1 MNDTR
6 PAAAPDG
13 SSPLHKPGPSTRRT
27 PDDPRSSRN
36 DERGSLTRVLPDGRR
51 FLRRHRSVLFALSGW
66 SLLESAQTF
75 LGGYGVARSLDD
87 GFLAGRTGTGLLWL
101 CVAAGA
107 TLLGGFAVRQ
117 VFRGLAALVEPFRDG
132 LMRRA
137 VDQALGAALAEP
149 ARADPTGAVSRL
161 THQTEIARDSF
172 AGLVLTARSFVFTTA
187 GALLG
192 MASLDPAL
200 LFVVLP
206 PLLAGL
212 ILFLSTF
219 PPMAAAQRAYLD
231 ADEALSALSGQVAS
245 GLRDVA
251 ACGAGARVA
260 AEIGRLIAVEERLSR
275 RLARWAAVRSFALGV
290 AGRLPLVVLLAAT
303 PLLIEGG
310 LTAGALL
317 GALTYL
323 VQALLPALHALM
335 TAVGTAGTRLLV
347 VLERFTDQDD
357 HSAPNIPPIAP
368 IAPIPAAQPSVEPG
382 AHPSGQPPAD
392 DPRPAC
398 PARSGR
404 SGRTPAAELR
414 GVTFAYGTGARPVLR
429 ELDLTVEDG
438 EHLVVV
444 GPSGIGKSTLTSLL
458 AGILTPDAGSV
469 RVAGAAPGPDGPA
482 HPQPRRTLLPQ
493 RAYVFS
499 GTVGENLAYFRP
511 DASRADLDRA
521 TRLLGL
527 EGLVRRLGGLH
538 GRVDPRLLSLGEC
551 QQLAVGRAYVSPAPL
566 LLLDEATCHLDPET
580 EERTERVLAERPGTL
595 VLVAHRISSALR
607 ADRVLVLDG
616 DRALCAPHDALL
628 AESELYRDLVGRWY
642 HEPGS
647 AVEERDRRASER
659 RAHGGEE
666 SEDRGVRASLPA
678 LRGDDPPASKGAVTV
693 VGPARDR
700 DVGPRDVRPSRR
712 PA

>member
-1 MNDTR
+1 M
-6 PAAAPDG
+6 
-13 SSPLHKPGPSTRRT
+13 
-27 PDDPRSSRN
+27 
-36 DERGSLTRVLPDGRR
+36 LPDGRR
-51 FLRRHRSVLFALSGW
+51 FLRRHRPVLIALSGW
-66 SLLESAQTF
+66 SLLESGQTF

-87 GFLAGRTGTGLLWL
+87 GFLAGRTSTGLLWL

-117 VFRGLAALVEPFRDG
+117 VFRGLADLVEPFRDG

-137 VDQALGAALAEP
+137 VDQALRAALAEP
-149 ARADPTGAVSRL
+149 ARADPTAAVSRL

-200 LFVVLP
+200 LIVVLP
-206 PLLAGL
+206 PLLVGL

-219 PPMAAAQRAYLD
+219 PSMAAAQRAYLD
-231 ADEALSALSGQVAS
+231 ADEALSALSGQVAA

-251 ACGAGARVA
+251 ACGARTRIA
-260 AEIGRLIAVEERLSR
+260 AEVGRLIAVEARLSR
-275 RLARWAAVRSFALGV
+275 RLAHWAAVRSFALGV
-290 AGRLPLVVLLAAT
+290 AGRLPLVALLAAT
-303 PLLIEGG
+303 PLLLKGG

-335 TAVGTAGTRLLV
+335 TAAGTAGTRLLV
-347 VLERFTDQDD
+347 VLERFTGQPDYP
-357 HSAPNIPPIAP
+357 APAIPT
-368 IAPIPAAQPSVEPG
+368 AQPLVEPP
-382 AHPSGQPPAD
+382 AHT
-392 DPRPAC
+392 
-398 PARSGR
+398 SGR
-404 SGRTPAAELR
+404 IPAAELR

-429 ELDLTVEDG
+429 ELDLTLEDG

-458 AGILTPDAGSV
+458 AGMLTPDAGSV
-469 RVAGAAPGPDGPA
+469 RVAGAAAGPDGPA
-482 HPQPRRTLLPQ
+482 HPQLRRALLPQ

-511 DASRADLDRA
+511 DASRADLERA
-521 TRLLGL
+521 TRLLRL
-527 EGLVRRLGGLH
+527 EDLMRRLGGLH
-538 GRVDPRLLSLGEC
+538 GRVDPRRLSLGEC
-551 QQLAVGRAYVSPAPL
+551 QQLALGRAYVSPAPL

-580 EERTERVLAERPGTL
+580 EERTERVLAARPGTL

-642 HEPGS
+642 HDSES
-647 AVEERDRRASER
+647 AGQERDRQ
-659 RAHGGEE
+659 AHRSAARTEE
-666 SEDRGVRASLPA
+666 SEGRGVRAPLPR
-678 LRGDDPPASKGAVTV
+678 LRDEDPTASKGAVTA
-693 VGPARDR
+693 VGPACD
-700 DVGPRDVRPSRR
+700 RDVRPSRR

>member
-1 MNDTR
+1 MNDAR
-6 PAAAPDG
+6 PAAIGG
-13 SSPLHKPGPSTRRT
+13 SSPRHTTRPSTRRA
-27 PDDPRSSRN
+27 PDDPRSIRSG
-36 DERGSLTRVLPDGRR
+36 ERGSLARVLPDGRR
-51 FLRRHRSVLFALSGW
+51 FLRRHRPVLFALSGW

-117 VFRGLAALVEPFRDG
+117 VFRGLADLVEPFRDG

-149 ARADPTGAVSRL
+149 ARADPTAAVSRL

-200 LFVVLP
+200 LIVVLP

-212 ILFLSTF
+212 VLFLSTF

-231 ADEALSALSGQVAS
+231 ADEALSALSGQAAA
-245 GLRDVA
+245 GLRDVV
-251 ACGAGARVA
+251 ACGARTRIA

-275 RLARWAAVRSFALGV
+275 RLARWVAVRSFALGV
-290 AGRLPLVVLLAAT
+290 AGRLPLVALLAAT

-347 VLERFTDQDD
+347 VLERFTDPGDYP
-357 HSAPNIPPIAP
+357 AL
-368 IAPIPAAQPSVEPG
+368 PIPHIPTAQPPVEPR
-382 AHPSGQPPAD
+382 AHPSGRLPD
-392 DPRPAC
+392 DTPRPARL
-398 PARSGR
+398 ATSGR
-404 SGRTPAAELR
+404 SVRTPAAEFR

-469 RVAGAAPGPDGPA
+469 RVAGAAPGPDGSA

-499 GTVGENLAYFRP
+499 GTVGENLAYFRS

-527 EGLVRRLGGLH
+527 EDLVRRLGGLH

-642 HEPGS
+642 HDSQS
-647 AVEERDRRASER
+647 AGEERDRRASGR

-666 SEDRGVRASLPA
+666 SEGRGVRPSLPGH
-678 LRGDDPPASKGAVTV
+678 RDEDPTASKGAVTA
-693 VGPARDR
+693 VGPARD
-700 DVGPRDVRPSRR
+700 RDVRPSRR

>member
-1 MNDTR
+1 M
-6 PAAAPDG
+6 
-13 SSPLHKPGPSTRRT
+13 
-27 PDDPRSSRN
+27 
-36 DERGSLTRVLPDGRR
+36 LPDGRR
-51 FLRRHRSVLFALSGW
+51 FLRRHRPVLFALSGW

-117 VFRGLAALVEPFRDG
+117 VFRGLADLVEPFRDG

-137 VDQALGAALAEP
+137 VDQALAAALAEP
-149 ARADPTGAVSRL
+149 SRADPTAAVSRL

-200 LFVVLP
+200 LIVVLP

-231 ADEALSALSGQVAS
+231 ADEALSALSGQVAA

-251 ACGAGARVA
+251 ACGARTRIA
-260 AEIGRLIAVEERLSR
+260 AEIGGLIAVEARLSR
-275 RLARWAAVRSFALGV
+275 KLARWAAVRSFALGV
-290 AGRLPLVVLLAAT
+290 AGRLPLVTLLAAT

-347 VLERFTDQDD
+347 VLERFTDQGDCP
-357 HSAPNIPPIAP
+357 APPIP
-368 IAPIPAAQPSVEPG
+368 TAQPLDEPR
-382 AHPSGQPPAD
+382 AHPSGLLTAD
-392 DPRPAC
+392 TPRPAR

-438 EHLVVV
+438 EHLVIV

-482 HPQPRRTLLPQ
+482 QPQPRRTLLPQ

-527 EGLVRRLGGLH
+527 EDLVRRLGGLH

-566 LLLDEATCHLDPET
+566 LLLDESTCHLDPET

-616 DRALCAPHDALL
+616 DRALCAPHDVLL

-642 HEPGS
+642 RDSES
-647 AVEERDRRASER
+647 AVDERDRHASGR

-666 SEDRGVRASLPA
+666 SEGRGVRASLPG
-678 LRGDDPPASKGAVTV
+678 LRDEDPTTSKGAVTA
-693 VGPARDR
+693 VGPARD
-700 DVGPRDVRPSRR
+700 RDVRPSRR

>member
-1 MNDTR
+1 ML
-6 PAAAPDG
+6 A
-13 SSPLHKPGPSTRRT
+13 
-27 PDDPRSSRN
+27 
-36 DERGSLTRVLPDGRR
+36 DGRR
-51 FLRRHRSVLFALSGW
+51 FLRRHRPVLIALSGW
-66 SLLESAQTF
+66 SVLESGQTF

-101 CVAAGA
+101 CAAAGA

-117 VFRGLAALVEPFRDG
+117 IFRGLADLVEPFRDG

-137 VDQALGAALAEP
+137 VDQALRAALAEP
-149 ARADPTGAVSRL
+149 ARADPTAGVSRL

-200 LFVVLP
+200 LIVVLP

-212 ILFLSTF
+212 LLFLSTF
-219 PPMAAAQRAYLD
+219 PPMAVAQRAYLD
-231 ADEALSALSGQVAS
+231 ADEALSALSGQVAA

-251 ACGAGARVA
+251 ACGARTRIA
-260 AEIGRLIAVEERLSR
+260 AEVGRLIAVEERLSR

-290 AGRLPLVVLLAAT
+290 AGRLPLVALLAAT
-303 PLLIEGG
+303 PLLLKSG

-347 VLERFTDQDD
+347 VLERFTDRPDC
-357 HSAPNIPPIAP
+357 HAPAIPTAQPPVEPAHTSGR
-368 IAPIPAAQPSVEPG
+368 IPAG
-382 AHPSGQPPAD
+382 A
-392 DPRPAC
+392 PRPAR
-398 PARSGR
+398 PAASGR
-404 SGRTPAAELR
+404 SGPIPAAELR
-414 GVTFAYGTGARPVLR
+414 GVTFAYGTGAHPVLR
-429 ELDLTVEDG
+429 ELDLTLEDG

-469 RVAGAAPGPDGPA
+469 RVAGAAAGPDGPA
-482 HPQPRRTLLPQ
+482 HPQLRRALLPQ

-499 GTVGENLAYFRP
+499 GTVAENLAYFRP
-511 DASRADLDRA
+511 DASRADLERA
-521 TRLLGL
+521 THLLRL
-527 EGLVRRLGGLH
+527 EDLVRRLGGLH

-566 LLLDEATCHLDPET
+566 LLLDEATCHLDPAT
-580 EERTERVLAERPGTL
+580 EARTERVLAARPGTL

-642 HEPGS
+642 HDSES
-647 AVEERDRRASER
+647 AAQERDRHAHRSAARTEEPEGHGERAPRSR
-659 RAHGGEE
+659 LRD
-666 SEDRGVRASLPA
+666 EDPT
-678 LRGDDPPASKGAVTV
+678 ASKGAVTA
-693 VGPARDR
+693 VGPPCD
-700 DVGPRDVRPSRR
+700 RDVRPSRR

>member
-1 MNDTR
+1 M
-6 PAAAPDG
+6 
-13 SSPLHKPGPSTRRT
+13 
-27 PDDPRSSRN
+27 
-36 DERGSLTRVLPDGRR
+36 
-51 FLRRHRSVLFALSGW
+51 SGW
-66 SLLESAQTF
+66 SLLESGQTF

-87 GFLAGRTGTGLLWL
+87 GFLAGRTSTGLLWL

-107 TLLGGFAVRQ
+107 TLLGGLAVRQ
-117 VFRGLAALVEPFRDG
+117 VFRGLADLVEPFRDG

-137 VDQALGAALAEP
+137 VDQALRAALAEP
-149 ARADPTGAVSRL
+149 ARADPTAAVSRL

-187 GALLG
+187 GALIG

-200 LFVVLP
+200 LIVVLP

-219 PPMAAAQRAYLD
+219 PPMAVAQRAYLD
-231 ADEALSALSGQVAS
+231 ADEALSALSGQVAA

-251 ACGAGARVA
+251 ACGARTRIA
-260 AEIGRLIAVEERLSR
+260 AEVGTLIALEEQLSR
-275 RLARWAAVRSFALGV
+275 RLARWATVRSFALGV
-290 AGRLPLVVLLAAT
+290 AGRLPLVALLAAT
-303 PLLIEGG
+303 PLLLKRG

-335 TAVGTAGTRLLV
+335 TAAGTAGTRLLV
-347 VLERFTDQDD
+347 VLERFTDQGDCP
-357 HSAPNIPPIAP
+357 AKAIPTGRPP
-368 IAPIPAAQPSVEPG
+368 SEPPALEPP
-382 AHPSGQPPAD
+382 AHPSRQIPAED
-392 DPRPAC
+392 TRPAQS
-398 PARSGR
+398 ASSGR

-429 ELDLTVEDG
+429 KLDLTLEDG

-469 RVAGAAPGPDGPA
+469 RVAGAAAGPDGPA
-482 HPQPRRTLLPQ
+482 HPQLRRALLPQ

-499 GTVGENLAYFRP
+499 GTVAENLAYFRP
-511 DASRADLDRA
+511 DASRADLERA
-521 TRLLGL
+521 AHLLCL
-527 EGLVRRLGGLH
+527 EDLVRRLGGLH
-538 GRVDPRLLSLGEC
+538 GRIDPRLLSLGER
-551 QQLAVGRAYVSPAPL
+551 QQLAVGRAYLSPAPL

-580 EERTERVLAERPGTL
+580 EARTERVLAARPGTL

-616 DRALCAPHDALL
+616 DRALCAPHATLL
-628 AESELYRDLVGRWY
+628 TESELYRDLVGRWY
-642 HEPGS
+642 HDSES
-647 AVEERDRRASER
+647 ATQDRDRH
-659 RAHGGEE
+659 AHRSVARMEE
-666 SEDRGVRASLPA
+666 SDATA
-678 LRGDDPPASKGAVTV
+678 
-693 VGPARDR
+693 
-700 DVGPRDVRPSRR
+700 
-712 PA
+712 

>member
-1 MNDTR
+1 M
-6 PAAAPDG
+6 
-13 SSPLHKPGPSTRRT
+13 
-27 PDDPRSSRN
+27 
-36 DERGSLTRVLPDGRR
+36 LPDGRR
-51 FLRRHRSVLFALSGW
+51 FLRRHRPVLFALSGW

-117 VFRGLAALVEPFRDG
+117 VFRGLADLVEPFRDG

-149 ARADPTGAVSRL
+149 ARADPTAAVSRL

-200 LFVVLP
+200 LIVVLP

-212 ILFLSTF
+212 VLFLSTF

-231 ADEALSALSGQVAS
+231 ADEALSALSGQVAA

-251 ACGAGARVA
+251 ACGARTRIA
-260 AEIGRLIAVEERLSR
+260 AEIGRLIAVEARLSR
-275 RLARWAAVRSFALGV
+275 KLARWAAVRSFALGV
-290 AGRLPLVVLLAAT
+290 AGRLPLVALLAAT

-347 VLERFTDQDD
+347 VLERFTDQSDCP
-357 HSAPNIPPIAP
+357 AP
-368 IAPIPAAQPSVEPG
+368 PIPAAQPLDEPR
-382 AHPSGQPPAD
+382 AHPSGRLPAD
-392 DPRPAC
+392 TPRPAR

-404 SGRTPAAELR
+404 SGRRPAAELR

-438 EHLVVV
+438 EHLVIV

-469 RVAGAAPGPDGPA
+469 RVAGAVPGPDGPA
-482 HPQPRRTLLPQ
+482 QPQPRRTLLPQ

-511 DASRADLDRA
+511 DASRADLDRT

-527 EGLVRRLGGLH
+527 EDLVRRLGGLH

-642 HEPGS
+642 RDSES
-647 AVEERDRRASER
+647 AVDERDRRASGR

-666 SEDRGVRASLPA
+666 SEGRGVRASLPG
-678 LRGDDPPASKGAVTV
+678 LHDEDPTASKGAGTA
-693 VGPARDR
+693 VGPACDL
-700 DVGPRDVRPSRR
+700 DVRPSRR

>member
-1 MNDTR
+1 MNEAR
-6 PAAAPDG
+6 PAAIGG
-13 SSPLHKPGPSTRRT
+13 SSPRHTTRPSTRRA
-27 PDDPRSSRN
+27 PDDPKSIRS
-36 DERGSLTRVLPDGRR
+36 DERGSLAKVLPDGRR
-51 FLRRHRSVLFALSGW
+51 FLRRHRPVLFALSGW

-117 VFRGLAALVEPFRDG
+117 VFRGLADLVEPFRDG

-137 VDQALGAALAEP
+137 VDQAFGAALAEP
-149 ARADPTGAVSRL
+149 ARADPTAAVSRL

-200 LFVVLP
+200 LIVVLP

-212 ILFLSTF
+212 VLFLSTF

-231 ADEALSALSGQVAS
+231 ADEALSALSGQAAA

-251 ACGAGARVA
+251 ACGARTRIA

-275 RLARWAAVRSFALGV
+275 RLARWAAVRAFALGV
-290 AGRLPLVVLLAAT
+290 AGRLPLVALLAAT

-347 VLERFTDQDD
+347 VLERFTDRGDY
-357 HSAPNIPPIAP
+357 SAP
-368 IAPIPAAQPSVEPG
+368 PIPTAQPPVETRP
-382 AHPSGQPPAD
+382 HPSGRLPAD
-392 DPRPAC
+392 TPRPARL
-398 PARSGR
+398 ARSGR
-404 SGRTPAAELR
+404 SVRTPAAELR
-414 GVTFAYGTGARPVLR
+414 GVTFAYSTGARPVLR

-469 RVAGAAPGPDGPA
+469 RVAGAAPGPDGLA

-527 EGLVRRLGGLH
+527 EDLVRRLGGLH

-642 HEPGS
+642 HDSHS
-647 AVEERDRRASER
+647 AGEERDRRASGR

-666 SEDRGVRASLPA
+666 SEGRGVRPSLPGH
-678 LRGDDPPASKGAVTV
+678 RDEDPPASKGAVTA
-693 VGPARDR
+693 VGPARD
-700 DVGPRDVRPSRR
+700 RDVRPSRR

>member
-1 MNDTR
+1 MNDAR
-6 PAAAPDG
+6 PAAATDG
-13 SSPLHKPGPSTRRT
+13 SSPWHKAGPSTRRA
-27 PDDPRSSRN
+27 PDDPRSIRN
-36 DERGSLTRVLPDGRR
+36 DERGSLRGVLPDGRR
-51 FLRRHRSVLFALSGW
+51 FLRRHRPVLIALSGW
-66 SLLESAQTF
+66 SLLESGQTF

-87 GFLAGRTGTGLLWL
+87 GFLAGRTSTGLLWL

-117 VFRGLAALVEPFRDG
+117 VFRGLADLVEPFRDG

-137 VDQALGAALAEP
+137 VDQALRAALAEP
-149 ARADPTGAVSRL
+149 ARADPTAAVSRL

-200 LFVVLP
+200 LIVVLP
-206 PLLAGL
+206 PLLVGL

-219 PPMAAAQRAYLD
+219 PSMAAAQRAYLD
-231 ADEALSALSGQVAS
+231 ADEALSALSGQVAA

-251 ACGAGARVA
+251 ACGARTRIA
-260 AEIGRLIAVEERLSR
+260 AEVGRLIAVEARLSR

-290 AGRLPLVVLLAAT
+290 AGRLPLVALLAAT
-303 PLLIEGG
+303 PLLLKGG

-335 TAVGTAGTRLLV
+335 TAAGTAGTRLLV
-347 VLERFTDQDD
+347 VLERFTGQPDYP
-357 HSAPNIPPIAP
+357 APAIPT
-368 IAPIPAAQPSVEPG
+368 AQPLVESP
-382 AHPSGQPPAD
+382 AHTSGRIPAD
-392 DPRPAC
+392 DPRPAR

-404 SGRTPAAELR
+404 SGRIPAAELR

-429 ELDLTVEDG
+429 ELDLTLEDG

-458 AGILTPDAGSV
+458 AGMLTPDAGSV
-469 RVAGAAPGPDGPA
+469 RVAGAAAGPDGPA
-482 HPQPRRTLLPQ
+482 HPQLRRALLPQ

-511 DASRADLDRA
+511 DASRADLERA
-521 TRLLGL
+521 TRLLRL
-527 EGLVRRLGGLH
+527 EDLMRRLGGLH
-538 GRVDPRLLSLGEC
+538 GRVDPRRLSLGEC
-551 QQLAVGRAYVSPAPL
+551 QQLALGRAYVSPAPL

-580 EERTERVLAERPGTL
+580 EERTERVLAARPGTL

-642 HEPGS
+642 HDSES
-647 AVEERDRRASER
+647 AGQERDRQ
-659 RAHGGEE
+659 AHRSAARTEE
-666 SEDRGVRASLPA
+666 SEGRGVRAPLPR
-678 LRGDDPPASKGAVTV
+678 LRDEDPTASKGAVTA
-693 VGPARDR
+693 VGPACD
-700 DVGPRDVRPSRR
+700 RDVRPSRR

>member
-1 MNDTR
+1 MNDAR
-6 PAAAPDG
+6 PAAIGG
-13 SSPLHKPGPSTRRT
+13 SSPRHTTRPSTRRP
-27 PDDPRSSRN
+27 PDDPRSIRN
-36 DERGSLTRVLPDGRR
+36 DERGSLARVLPDGRR
-51 FLRRHRSVLFALSGW
+51 FLRRHRPVLFALSGW

-117 VFRGLAALVEPFRDG
+117 VFRGLADLVEPFRDG

-149 ARADPTGAVSRL
+149 ARADPTAAVSRL

-192 MASLDPAL
+192 MASLDPTL
-200 LFVVLP
+200 LIVVLP

-212 ILFLSTF
+212 VLFLSTF

-231 ADEALSALSGQVAS
+231 ADEALSALSGQAAA

-251 ACGAGARVA
+251 ASGARTRIA
-260 AEIGRLIAVEERLSR
+260 AEIGRLIDVEERLSR

-290 AGRLPLVVLLAAT
+290 AGRLPLVALLAAT
-303 PLLIEGG
+303 PLLIQGG

-347 VLERFTDQDD
+347 VLERFTDRGDYPALPVP
-357 HSAPNIPPIAP
+357 HIPT
-368 IAPIPAAQPSVEPG
+368 AQPPVEPR
-382 AHPSGQPPAD
+382 AHPSGRLPD
-392 DPRPAC
+392 DTSRPARL
-398 PARSGR
+398 ATSGR
-404 SGRTPAAELR
+404 SVRTPAAELR

-438 EHLVVV
+438 EHLAVV

-482 HPQPRRTLLPQ
+482 HPRPRRTLLPQ

-527 EGLVRRLGGLH
+527 EDLVRRLGGLH

-616 DRALCAPHDALL
+616 DRALCAPHDTLL

-642 HEPGS
+642 HDSQS
-647 AVEERDRRASER
+647 AGEERDRRASER
-659 RAHGGEE
+659 RVRGDEE
-666 SEDRGVRASLPA
+666 SEGRGVRASLPG
-678 LRGDDPPASKGAVTV
+678 LRDEDPPASKGAVTA

-700 DVGPRDVRPSRR
+700 DVRPSRR
-712 PA
+712 PV

>member
-1 MNDTR
+1 MNDAR
-6 PAAAPDG
+6 PAAIGG
-13 SSPLHKPGPSTRRT
+13 SSPRHTPRPSTRRA
-27 PDDPRSSRN
+27 PDDPRSIRSG
-36 DERGSLTRVLPDGRR
+36 ERGSLARVLPDGRR
-51 FLRRHRSVLFALSGW
+51 FLRRHRPVLFALSGW

-117 VFRGLAALVEPFRDG
+117 VFRGLADLVESFRDG

-149 ARADPTGAVSRL
+149 ARADPTAAVSRL

-187 GALLG
+187 VALLG

-200 LFVVLP
+200 LIVVLP

-212 ILFLSTF
+212 VLFLSTF

-231 ADEALSALSGQVAS
+231 ADEALSALSGQAAA

-251 ACGAGARVA
+251 ACGARTRIA
-260 AEIGRLIAVEERLSR
+260 AEIGRLIDVEERLSR
-275 RLARWAAVRSFALGV
+275 RLARWAALRSFALGV
-290 AGRLPLVVLLAAT
+290 AGRLPLVALLAAT
-303 PLLIEGG
+303 PLLIKGG

-347 VLERFTDQDD
+347 VLERFTDPGDYP
-357 HSAPNIPPIAP
+357 AL
-368 IAPIPAAQPSVEPG
+368 PIPHISTAQPPVEPR
-382 AHPSGQPPAD
+382 AHPSGRLPD
-392 DPRPAC
+392 DTPRPARL
-398 PARSGR
+398 ATSGR
-404 SGRTPAAELR
+404 SVRTPAAEFR

-458 AGILTPDAGSV
+458 AGTLTPDAGSV

-527 EGLVRRLGGLH
+527 EDLVRRLGGLH

-642 HEPGS
+642 HDS
-647 AVEERDRRASER
+647 ASAAEERDRRASER
-659 RAHGGEE
+659 RARGDEE
-666 SEDRGVRASLPA
+666 SEGRGVRASLPG
-678 LRGDDPPASKGAVTV
+678 LRDEDPPASKGAVTA
-693 VGPARDR
+693 VGPA
-700 DVGPRDVRPSRR
+700 RDVRPSRR

>member
-1 MNDTR
+1 M
-6 PAAAPDG
+6 
-13 SSPLHKPGPSTRRT
+13 
-27 PDDPRSSRN
+27 
-36 DERGSLTRVLPDGRR
+36 
-51 FLRRHRSVLFALSGW
+51 SGW
-66 SLLESAQTF
+66 SLLESGQTF

-87 GFLAGRTGTGLLWL
+87 GFLAGRTSTGLLWL

-107 TLLGGFAVRQ
+107 TLLGGLAVRQ
-117 VFRGLAALVEPFRDG
+117 VFRGLADLVEPFRDG

-137 VDQALGAALAEP
+137 VDQALRAALAEP
-149 ARADPTGAVSRL
+149 ARADPTAAVSRL

-187 GALLG
+187 GALIG

-200 LFVVLP
+200 LIVVLP
-206 PLLAGL
+206 PLLTGL
-212 ILFLSTF
+212 ILFLATF

-231 ADEALSALSGQVAS
+231 ADEALSALSGQVAA

-251 ACGAGARVA
+251 ACGARTRIA
-260 AEIGRLIAVEERLSR
+260 AEVGTLIAIEERLSR

-290 AGRLPLVVLLAAT
+290 AGRLPLVALLAAT
-303 PLLIEGG
+303 PLLLKRG

-335 TAVGTAGTRLLV
+335 TAAGTAGTRLLV
-347 VLERFTDQDD
+347 VLERFTDQGDCP
-357 HSAPNIPPIAP
+357 AKAIPTGRPP
-368 IAPIPAAQPSVEPG
+368 SESPALLPPALEPP
-382 AHPSGQPPAD
+382 AHPSGQIPAED
-392 DPRPAC
+392 TRPAQS
-398 PARSGR
+398 ASSGR

-429 ELDLTVEDG
+429 ELDLTLEDG

-469 RVAGAAPGPDGPA
+469 RVAGTAAGPDGPA
-482 HPQPRRTLLPQ
+482 HPQLRRALLPQ

-499 GTVGENLAYFRP
+499 GTVAENLAYFRP
-511 DASRADLDRA
+511 DASRADLERA
-521 TRLLGL
+521 TQLLCL
-527 EGLVRRLGGLH
+527 EDMVRRLGGLH

-551 QQLAVGRAYVSPAPL
+551 QQLAVGRAYLSSAPL

-580 EERTERVLAERPGTL
+580 EARTERVLAARPGTL

-616 DRALCAPHDALL
+616 DRALCAPHATLL
-628 AESELYRDLVGRWY
+628 TESELYRDLVGRWY
-642 HEPGS
+642 HDSES
-647 AVEERDRRASER
+647 AAQERDRHARRSAARRQESDGRA
-659 RAHGGEE
+659 
-666 SEDRGVRASLPA
+666 VRAPLSR
-678 LRGDDPPASKGAVTV
+678 LRDQE
-693 VGPARDR
+693 
-700 DVGPRDVRPSRR
+700 VRPSRR